1 MSSADRQPRAFAV
14 TGRPVAHS
22 RSPQLFRAAFA
33 ALGLEHRYFRLAADD
48 GDRALRLAAELELAG
63 LNVTA
68 PFKAA
73 VAERAAELGPAAT
86 ALGAV
91 NLVRPSAGGWRGGNT
106 DAGGVVAALRRAGQR
121 LEESRAVVLGTGG
134 AGRAAAWGLLRA
146 GARVCLVNRTAARAQ
161 RLAERWG
168 CAWARWPA
176 FAASL
181 ADADLLVSCLP
192 GGVAPPPGAG
202 LGPGLTVL
210 DANYAGSVWRAPARR
225 AGCGWVDGLEWLLA
239 QAEAGFERWLERPVP
254 AAAMRRAMDSAP
266 AAPANIALFGFMGS
280 GKTSLGRALAARD
293 GRRFVDLDALVAER
307 AGCAVAEIF
316 ARRGEAAF
324 RALERAALERVSGER
339 GLVLACGGGCL
350 LQPANR
356 ALLGEDWLG
365 VWLWAPLSLCLDRCA
380 GSDRPLLGADA
391 ARLWALRLPGYA
403 ARADL
408 VLDGSERGPAELA
421 ERMVDEL
428 AALPAAAR

>member
-1 MSSADRQPRAFAV
+1 VTCAERQPRAFAV
-14 TGRPVAHS
+14 SGRPVAHS
-22 RSPQLFRAAFA
+22 RSPLLFRAAFA
-33 ALGLEHRYFRLAADD
+33 ASGLDQRYFRLAADD
-48 GDRALRLAAELELAG
+48 GAGALRLATELGLAG

-73 VAERAAELGPAAT
+73 VADRAAELDEAAT
-86 ALGAV
+86 ALAAV
-91 NLVRPSAGGWRGGNT
+91 NLVRPGSGGWRGENT
-106 DAGGVVAALRRAGQR
+106 DAAGVVAALRRAGQR
-121 LEESRAVVLGTGG
+121 LAGRRAVVLGSGG

-168 CAWARWPA
+168 CAWARWSA
-176 FAASL
+176 FAAAL
-181 ADADLLVSCLP
+181 ADAELLVSCLP
-192 GGVAPPPGAG
+192 RGVAPPPGAG

-210 DANYAGSVWRAPARR
+210 DANYAGSLWRPPARR

-239 QAEAGFERWLERPVP
+239 QAELGFERWLDRPAP
-254 AAAMRRAMDSAP
+254 AAAMRRALDSAP

-280 GKTSLGRALAARD
+280 GKTSLGRALADRK
-293 GRRFVDLDALVAER
+293 GRRFIDLDALVAER
-307 AGCAVAEIF
+307 AGCAVADIF

-350 LQPANR
+350 LEPANR
-356 ALLGEDWLG
+356 ALLGDDWLG
-365 VWLWAPLSLCLDRCA
+365 VWLWAPLGLCLERCA
-380 GSDRPLLGADA
+380 GSQRPLLGGDSD
-391 ARLWALRLPGYA
+391 RLWALRAPGYA

-421 ERMVDEL
+421 ERMADEL
-428 AALPAAAR
+428 VALPAAAG

>member
-1 MSSADRQPRAFAV
+1 MTPAEQQPRAFAV
-14 TGRPVAHS
+14 SGRPVAHS

-33 ALGLEHRYFRLAADD
+33 ALGLGHRYLRLAADD
-48 GDRALRLAAELELAG
+48 GDQALRLATALGLAG

-73 VAERAAELGPAAT
+73 VAERATELDPAAT
-86 ALGAV
+86 ALAAV
-91 NLVRPSAGGWRGGNT
+91 NLALPAADGWRGENT
-106 DAGGVVAALRRAGQR
+106 DAAGAVAALRRSGLA
-121 LEESRAVVLGTGG
+121 LEDRRAVVLGSGG

-168 CAWARWPA
+168 CAWARWSD
-176 FAASL
+176 FGAAL
-181 ADADLLVSCLP
+181 AGSDLLVSCLP
-192 GGVAPPPGAG
+192 AGVAPPPGAG

-239 QAEAGFERWLERPVP
+239 QAEVGFERWLERPAP
-254 AAAMRRAMDSAP
+254 AAAMRRALDSAP
-266 AAPANIALFGFMGS
+266 AAPANIALFGFMGC
-280 GKTSLGRALAARD
+280 GKTSLGRALAARK

-350 LQPANR
+350 LEPANR
-356 ALLGEDWLG
+356 ALLGDDWLG
-365 VWLWAPLSLCLDRCA
+365 VWLWAPLAQCLDRCA
-380 GSDRPLLGADA
+380 GSQRPLLGGDS

-421 ERMVDEL
+421 ERMADEL
-428 AALPAAAR
+428 AALPAAAG